1 VADHDTVVKDAGD
14 DVWKRGVE
22 DDVMNKDEEAALDE
36 PGRMSFL
43 DHLDELR
50 RRILYSVYSVLAACF
65 ISFFFIRQILDFI
78 TRPMLA
84 VLPSGKLLGTE
95 GLDPITLWFKAGL
108 FVAIIIASP
117 LILLQV
123 WYFIAPGLYAKEKR
137 IAIPFVFSAS
147 ALFLS
152 GAYFGHRVAFQLT
165 WQFLSDFNE
174 GLGFLDWKP
183 TAASAFS
190 LYLKIVFGL
199 GLVFQM
205 PVVIFVLA
213 RFGIVS
219 ARFLIKNFKYAV
231 LIMFIVGAVASPGT
245 DPVSQLV
252 FVAPML
258 VLYIISIGVAWM
270 FAKKK
275 PAETD

>member
-1 VADHDTVVKDAGD
+1 VSEKVGVGE
-14 DVWKRGVE
+14 DVSNNEAE
-22 DDVMNKDEEAALDE
+22 DDAADV

-50 RRILYSVYSVLAACF
+50 RRILYSVYSVLAGCV
-65 ISFFFIRQILDFI
+65 ISFIFIKQILDFI
-78 TRPMLA
+78 TKPMLA

-95 GLDPITLWFKAGL
+95 ALDPITLYFKAGL
-108 FVAIIIASP
+108 LVAIIIASP
-117 LILLQV
+117 LIMLQV

-137 IAIPFVFSAS
+137 VALPFVFFAS
-147 ALFLS
+147 ALFIG

-165 WQFLSDFNE
+165 WQFLSDFSK
-174 GLGFLDWKP
+174 GLGFQEWMP

-190 LYLKIVFGL
+190 LYLKLVIGL

-205 PVVIFVLA
+205 PVVIFVLS

-245 DPVSQLV
+245 DPVSQMV

-258 VLYIISIGVAWM
+258 VLYVISIGVAWV

-275 PAETD
+275 PVEAD